1 LKRRLIILIALEFCA
16 AGLAAQ
22 NFAVGPAL
30 RAHVEA
36 LCDEELEGRRAGSD
50 GERAAARYL
59 YDALEEAGV
68 LMLTDTLGQ
77 DFTITGPDGDI
88 HSRNVVGIV
97 QGSDPLLRD
106 EYIVVGARYD
116 HLGTHVLTVDGEPV
130 VQLFPGADCNASG
143 VAMLI
148 ELARLVA
155 EYQGLFRRS
164 ILFVGFGAGEQGSA
178 GSWYFVN
185 RAFEQSGK
193 IKAMLDLDCL
203 GRGGS
208 DHPLTVFSQL
218 ARRDFDYLLDQTA
231 RQPVVRLPEIATGT
245 LRPSDYLPFYEKKI
259 PVFFFS
265 TGPAREHRTIKDTPR
280 LIDYAAMEINGNY
293 LYHFLMVVADVDEV
307 SSVDADPEKRAVRA
321 DRVYAASDCD
331 VRPQFFHSNERHFLQ
346 SWVYKYL
353 KYPSYAIEH
362 NIQGQVLVSFIIEK
376 DGTVTNVQVEDGVD
390 ELLDDEAVRVV
401 SVSPK
406 WIPGQIKGSKVRT
419 KMVIPVEFRL
429 SSKWDM
435 GLKK

>member
-1 LKRRLIILIALEFCA
+1 MKKRIIILIWLEFCA

-22 NFAVGPAL
+22 NFAVAPSLKG
-30 RAHVEA
+30 HIEA
-36 LCDEELEGRRAGSD
+36 LCDEELDGRLAGSE

-59 YDALEEAGV
+59 YAALQDAGV
-68 LMLTDTLGQ
+68 LMLTDSLGQ
-77 DFTITGPDGDI
+77 DFTITRPEGDI
-88 HSRNVVGIV
+88 RSQNIVGII

-155 EYQGLFRRS
+155 QYQGLFRRS
-164 ILFVGFGAGEQGSA
+164 IVFVGFGAGEQGSA
-178 GSWYFVN
+178 GAWYFLN
-185 RAFEQSGK
+185 RAFVQTGM

-218 ARRDFDYLLDQTA
+218 ARVDFDYLLDKTA
-231 RQPVVRLPEIATGT
+231 QQPVVRLPAIATGT
-245 LRPSDYLPFYEKKI
+245 LRPSDYLPFYEQKV

-280 LIDYAAMEINGNY
+280 LIDYPAMEINCNY

-307 SSVDADPEKRAVRA
+307 SSVDADPEKRAARA
-321 DRVYAASDCD
+321 ERVYAASDCD

-346 SWVYKYL
+346 SWVYKYI
-353 KYPSYAIEH
+353 KYPKAAIEH
-362 NIQGQVLVSFIIEK
+362 NIQGQVLVGFVIEK
-376 DGTVTNVQVEDGVD
+376 DGSVTNVEVVDGVD

-406 WIPGQIKGSKVRT
+406 WIPGQIKGNKVRT
-419 KMVIPVEFRL
+419 RIVIPVEFRL
-429 SSKWDM
+429 STKWDM